1 MKTIKV
7 ALLGLG
13 TVGSGVVKIL
23 KENSSKIVQNAG
35 SKFIITKALIRN
47 PQKYENK
54 FDNLQL
60 TTEFN
65 DIVNDDDL
73 DIVVEVMGEIHPA
86 EEYIEALL
94 KKGKSVV
101 SANKDLIAT
110 KGEKLI
116 KLAQENNAN
125 FLYEASVAG
134 GIPILRNLSVNYSG
148 DQIEEI
154 SGIVNGTTNYIL
166 TQMKEEELDFE
177 DALKKAQELGFA
189 EADPTNDVTGKD
201 AAFKMVIL
209 TDFAFG
215 TKVTLDQV
223 SYKGIEKVDSEEV
236 DFAAQTGYTIKLI
249 GTSRRVGNKLLVEVS
264 PKLVKKS
271 SQLASVSNEF
281 NAIEVKSKYI
291 GQSFFYGPGAGSL
304 PTANSVVSDL
314 IQEAKHLDKA
324 EAFNSFDNRLE
335 VVKNIDENRVYF
347 VSIQDGTDK
356 YLYIMNHYLGESLRN
371 TLNRLMFF
379 TPKINLQ
386 ELAKLEKLLHENK
399 VDYSIYQVME

>member
-73 DIVVEVMGEIHPA
+73 DIVVEVMGGIHPA

-281 NAIEVKSKYI
+281 NAVEVKSKYI

-324 EAFNSFDNRLE
+324 EAFNLFDNQLE
-335 VVKNIDENRVYF
+335 VVKSIDEERIYF
-347 VSIQDGTDK
+347 VSIKDGTDK
-356 YLYIMNHYLGESLRN
+356 FLYIMNSYLGESLRN
-371 TLNRLMFF
+371 TVNRLMFL

-386 ELAKLEKLLHENK
+386 ELAKLEKLLQENK